1 VDASLMG
8 RRPVRASAS
17 AWARPHGTRRWLSA
31 GVAVVLLLFSALACA
46 ADLAPVGFESV
57 SRHHIS
63 IGGQRIAYTASVR
76 ETFIVDA
83 QGERTASLVSTSY
96 IRTDGKDNAARPVL
110 FVFNG
115 GPGSASLW
123 LHLGFV
129 GPRRL
134 AMDGASGALEID
146 PRTTPPFRLVDNDD
160 SPLDVADIVLFDPP
174 GTGFSR
180 ILKAGT
186 EAQFL
191 GTAQD
196 ASITSAFIRDWLTRH
211 QRWNA
216 PRYLMGESYGTI
228 RAAVV
233 ARQLAGGPT
242 ADGRMESAP
251 VSGVLLLGQA
261 LSFGDARRNALT
273 SLSAM
278 AATAWWHGKVARQD
292 AAGNLVSFESHVA
305 RARAFADHAYVL
317 ALHAGSRMPEAQRR
331 EVADT
336 LAGLT
341 GLRAESILA
350 QKLLVTPALFANEV
364 LRDDGLQVGLYDARY
379 TLPLAASAG
388 DPVADDPAMGQYV
401 PGFVSAINHYLRD
414 DLGVSLPLAYNAIE
428 FADVNARWD
437 YGAGAGRGPVPGRDH
452 AEDLATAMRR
462 SPSTRLFVGTGWFDL
477 VTTVGGAE
485 QMLAHAGLDPA
496 RVVVRTYA
504 SGHMPY
510 IGADSRRQVAADVRA
525 FLQPMQPVQP

>member
-1 VDASLMG
+1 MAPGPARG
-8 RRPVRASAS
+8 RSRSRGWCVAIA
-17 AWARPHGTRRWLSA
+17 AWLVLCPLLA
-31 GVAVVLLLFSALACA
+31 GA

-57 SRHHIS
+57 SRHHVD
-63 IGGQRIAYTASVR
+63 IGGKRIAYTASVR

-134 AMDGASGALEID
+134 AIEGPSGPLEID
-146 PRTTPPFRLVDNDD
+146 PRTTPPFHLVDNVD

-186 EAQFL
+186 DAQFL

-196 ASITSAFIRDWLTRH
+196 ANVTAAFIRDWLTRH

-261 LSFGDARRNALT
+261 LSFGDARRSALT

-278 AATAWWHGKVARQD
+278 AATAWWHGKVAPADD
-292 AAGNLVSFESHVA
+292 AGRRESFEAHVA
-305 RARAFADHAYVL
+305 RARAFADHDYVL
-317 ALHAGSRMPEAQRR
+317 ALHAGDRMPESQRR
-331 EVADT
+331 AVAGT
-336 LAGLT
+336 LAELT
-341 GLRAESILA
+341 GLRVESILA
-350 QKLLVTPALFANEV
+350 QKLLLSPAMFANEV
-364 LRDDGLQVGLYDARY
+364 LRDEGRQVGLYDARY
-379 TLPLAASAG
+379 TLPLAGNAG

-401 PGFVSAINHYLRD
+401 PGFVSAINQYLRH
-414 DLGVSLPLAYNAIE
+414 DLSADLPLSYNAIE
-428 FADVNARWD
+428 FADINGRWD

-462 SPSTRLFVGTGWFDL
+462 NPSMRLFVGTGWFDL

-485 QMLAHAGLDPA
+485 QMLAHAGLDPQ
-496 RVVVRTYA
+496 RVVVKTYA

-525 FLQPMQPVQP
+525 FLRVGQP